1 MKPCPSNKR
10 LIAWICAGA
19 LNDHRR
25 SGLEKHLQSCPGCRA
40 YHLQMSNLTV
50 RIEEQSALP
59 QSKLPEGF
67 HERIVRKIADSRA
80 PRAGLLGAIE
90 HCWRDG
96 RRETVIGVSLG
107 LTILIFTFVVLQHQA
122 VRSRPGLIVRIEPP
136 AAKERPPTL
145 ASYRA
150 AAESSSEALD
160 ELLARENKTFSFGQ
174 TYKVSSQMRLALEN

>member
-19 LNDHRR
+19 LGDQQR
-25 SGLEKHLQSCPGCRA
+25 SALEKHLESCPGCRA
-40 YHLQMSNLTV
+40 YHLQMSRLTG

-59 QSKLPEGF
+59 LSKIPEGF
-67 HERIVRKIADSRA
+67 HERIVRKIAESRV
-80 PRAGLLGAIE
+80 PRAGLLEAIK

-107 LTILIFTFVVLQHQA
+107 LTILSFTFVLLQHEA
-122 VRSRPGLIVRIEPP
+122 VRRVPGLTVRIDPP

-145 ASYRA
+145 AAYRA
-150 AAESSSEALD
+150 AAESSSEA
-160 ELLARENKTFSFGQ
+160 
-174 TYKVSSQMRLALEN
+174 

>member
-19 LNDHRR
+19 LGDQQR
-25 SGLEKHLQSCPGCRA
+25 SALEKHLESCPGCRA
-40 YHLQMSNLTV
+40 YHLQMSRLTG
-50 RIEEQSALP
+50 RIGKQSALP
-59 QSKLPEGF
+59 LSKIPEGF
-67 HERIVRKIADSRA
+67 HKRMLQKIAESRV
-80 PRAGLLGAIE
+80 PRAGLLEAMK

-107 LTILIFTFVVLQHQA
+107 LTSLIFTFVLLQHEA
-122 VRSRPGLIVRIEPP
+122 IRPGPALTVRIEPP
-136 AAKERPPTL
+136 AATSKGYPPTL

-160 ELLARENKTFSFGQ
+160 ELLARENK
-174 TYKVSSQMRLALEN
+174 